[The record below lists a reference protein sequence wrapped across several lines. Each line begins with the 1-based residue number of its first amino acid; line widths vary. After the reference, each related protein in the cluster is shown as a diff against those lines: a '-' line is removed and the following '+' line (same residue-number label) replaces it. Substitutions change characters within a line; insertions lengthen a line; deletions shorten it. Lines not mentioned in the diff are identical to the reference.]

1 VGAHQT
7 LAKEMNRIAQ
17 TVFATALAALSVI
30 GCKRSSEPP
39 KYAIVDGEELV
50 VPSYGRRDSGIKLTF
65 PKGYRSE
72 TFKGCDFHV
81 YSYHDPHKRGK
92 IEFYSGYDR
101 FHNSSA
107 NATNAELVSANF
119 GRLKTTFRKTRANN
133 GFYAD
138 AMVLSYFSRSMSDD
152 EGAADGEPDLT
163 SLQIMITANDEAYFQ
178 EAWAILNTAERIK
191 NR

>member
-1 VGAHQT
+1 
-7 LAKEMNRIAQ
+7 M
-17 TVFATALAALSVI
+17 
-30 GCKRSSEPP
+30 
-39 KYAIVDGEELV
+39 
-50 VPSYGRRDSGIKLTF
+50 VPAYGGTDSGIKLTF

-81 YSYHDPHKRGK
+81 YSYHAPHKRGK
-92 IEFYSGYDR
+92 IEFYLGYDR
-101 FHNSSA
+101 FANSSA
-107 NATNAELVSANF
+107 NLTNAELVSANF

-138 AMVLSYFSRSMSDD
+138 AMVLSYFSRSMSDGERTD
-152 EGAADGEPDLT
+152 AGEPDLRT
-163 SLQIMITANDEAYFQ
+163 LQIMITANDEAYFQ